1 MTLPMEVNLPWIYE
15 VIQKSTDALLLVAV
29 IVCAFV
35 ILEALDGLFYDPGSD
50 DDDPDAYS

>member
-1 MTLPMEVNLPWIYE
+1 MEVNLPWIYE

-35 ILEALDGLFYDPGSD
+35 ILEALGGLFDGPDSD
-50 DDDPDAYS
+50 DDDPDAFS